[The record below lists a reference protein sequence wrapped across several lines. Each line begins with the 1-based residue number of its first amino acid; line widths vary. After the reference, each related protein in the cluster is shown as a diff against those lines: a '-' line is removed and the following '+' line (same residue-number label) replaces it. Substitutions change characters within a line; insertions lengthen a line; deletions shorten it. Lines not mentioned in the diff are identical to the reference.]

1 MFPEILVVASE
12 GSSQGK
18 SQTPDS
24 KWPSSIFLSHFS
36 VLWKKIDI
44 HMKPGLFKTLE
55 LTAEFGTKLVNFLC
69 QLHKVNFTFHLYK
82 LSAKGKGNF
91 SSLKNFYFFKN

>member
-24 KWPSSIFLSHFS
+24 KWPSSIF
-36 VLWKKIDI
+36 
-44 HMKPGLFKTLE
+44 
-55 LTAEFGTKLVNFLC
+55 
-69 QLHKVNFTFHLYK
+69 
-82 LSAKGKGNF
+82 
-91 SSLKNFYFFKN
+91 